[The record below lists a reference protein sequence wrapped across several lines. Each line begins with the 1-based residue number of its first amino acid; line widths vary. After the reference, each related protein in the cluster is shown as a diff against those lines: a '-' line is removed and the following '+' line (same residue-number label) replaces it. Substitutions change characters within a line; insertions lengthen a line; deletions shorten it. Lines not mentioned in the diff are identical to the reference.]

1 MLRRLVICFDVRNH
15 VHIFSYRL
23 VANSWNES
31 WGDKGKNINLEV
43 HVHVHVLVYRVS

>member
-15 VHIFSYRL
+15 VHVFSYRL

-43 HVHVHVLVYRVS
+43 HVHVLVYRVS